1 MRERTKKT
9 PFLRQYNRVKKIN
22 LAEVFAL
29 LGGRGSP
36 SPVNGA
42 GLFSF
47 CKKGKSAKLRMSLAG
62 SYNPVP

>member
-1 MRERTKKT
+1 MFMRKREQKT
-9 PFLRQYNRVKKIN
+9 VPPLLSQYNLVKKIN

-29 LGGRGSP
+29 LSGRGSP

-47 CKKGKSAKLRMSLAG
+47 AKKKRVRSLE
-62 SYNPVP
+62 